1 LISILPEKQE
11 DVCLYLKTSETPS
24 WDYKVEQE
32 SNVLIFTADEI
43 NTIRAEYES
52 LTQ

>member
-1 LISILPEKQE
+1 MYIN
-11 DVCLYLKTSETPS
+11 SEIRT
-24 WDYKVEQE
+24 DINEYITIK
-32 SNVLIFTADEI
+32 SNTIKFTADEI